1 MIYSGEFGI
10 AQINSFEV
18 FNRWGEQVFA
28 SQDFDPKDE
37 DTSYGWDGTFD
48 NKKMNPAVFVYYVD
62 IEYIDGR
69 REILK
74 GDVAL
79 RR

>member
-1 MIYSGEFGI
+1 MFGI
-10 AQINSFEV
+10 SDYDPFV
-18 FNRWGEQVFA
+18 
-28 SQDFDPKDE
+28 QDN
-37 DTSYGWDGTFD
+37 TNGWDGTLD

-62 IEYIDGR
+62 VEFIDGR